1 MLLEGSSE
9 MLTALIITATATAL
23 VLVAVVLA
31 VVTGWFPRLA
41 AIGARTLAALLWRGE
56 PTKLS
61 RRERYELIGRLWV
74 P

>member
-1 MLLEGSSE
+1 

-23 VLVAVVLA
+23 VLAAIVLT

-41 AIGARTLAALLWRGE
+41 AIAARSFAAILWPSQPRR
-56 PTKLS
+56 LR

>member
-1 MLLEGSSE
+1 

-23 VLVAVVLA
+23 VLAAIVLS
-31 VVTGWFPRLA
+31 VLTGWFPRLA
-41 AIGARTLAALLWRGE
+41 AVGARSVAAVLWRGE

-61 RRERYELIGRLWV
+61 RRERYELIARLWV

>member
-1 MLLEGSSE
+1 

-23 VLVAVVLA
+23 VLAAIVLA
-31 VVTGWFPRLA
+31 VLTGWFPRLA
-41 AIGARTLAALLWRGE
+41 AIAARSLAALIWPSQPRR
-56 PTKLS
+56 LS

>member
-1 MLLEGSSE
+1 

-23 VLVAVVLA
+23 VLAAIILA

-41 AIGARTLAALLWRGE
+41 AIAARSLAAILWPSQPRR
-56 PTKLS
+56 LS

>member
-1 MLLEGSSE
+1 

-23 VLVAVVLA
+23 VLAAVALA
-31 VVTGWFPRLA
+31 VLTGWFPRLA
-41 AIGARTLAALLWRGE
+41 AIAARALAATIWPGQ

-61 RRERYELIGRLWV
+61 RRERYELIARLWV

>member
-1 MLLEGSSE
+1 

-23 VLVAVVLA
+23 VLAAVVLA

-41 AIGARTLAALLWRGE
+41 AIAARSLAALVWPSE
-56 PTKLS
+56 PRKLS
-61 RRERYELIGRLWV
+61 RRERYELIARLWV